1 MSDWWRL
8 MIVCDIQLVMGI
20 QLLVWI
26 DERLVLGNGWSM
38 VSDRFIGNELASG
51 KKSKVMSDMRRGM
64 GMRVGWFTSAGG
76 WLLIVDSLWVTFEG
90 DGVVVWWVI
99 GGHRSLM
106 KNYEY
111 LVQEWAGRTTILVS
125 DGQLLIVDGWLKMN
139 NDCWLGNM
147 WWIMNDGWW

>member
-1 MSDWWRL
+1 MSDGWQL

-20 QLLVWI
+20 QLLVWS

-64 GMRVGWFTSAGG
+64 GMREGWFTSADG

-90 DGVVVWWVI
+90 DWVVVWWVI
-99 GGHRSLM
+99 GVRSQISDEGL
-106 KNYEY
+106 
-111 LVQEWAGRTTILVS
+111 WIFGSRVS
-125 DGQLLIVDGWLKMN
+125 GLDHHIGQWWKIVDRW
-139 NDCWLGNM
+139 
-147 WWIMNDGWW
+147 